1 MFRAEGEILAI
12 EERIYARL
20 VGEVL
25 GHSSEIQL
33 TANFISAL
41 DVLLSLAAVA
51 SERGYTRPTL
61 DMSKDFIVKNARHPV
76 IEVTLG
82 KNPFTPNDFN
92 FSAENG
98 RRIALITGPNM
109 AGKSTYLRTA
119 ALIAIMAHMGSFVP
133 ASSSTKWAAA
143 HRLTTASASHGPSS
157 NFCRD
162 RNTRSR
168 ACSSRRT
175 TTS

>member
-1 MFRAEGEILAI
+1 MDYVRKQTLVGAERFITEELKRFEHDMFRAEGEILAI

-98 RRIALITGPNM
+98 RRIALITG
-109 AGKSTYLRTA
+109 AE
-119 ALIAIMAHMGSFVP
+119 
-133 ASSSTKWAAA
+133 
-143 HRLTTASASHGPSS
+143 HGGENPPT
-157 NFCRD
+157 CAPR
-162 RNTRSR
+162 R
-168 ACSSRRT
+168 SSR
-175 TTS
+175 